1 MVLEEILDVRFVT
14 TPLKGCRGWGAEEYD
29 EDNRQA
35 LVVYAVYKSKMTT
48 R

>member
-1 MVLEEILDVRFVT
+1 MT
-14 TPLKGCRGWGAEEYD
+14 TFEAKVPMGHRGWGTEEYN